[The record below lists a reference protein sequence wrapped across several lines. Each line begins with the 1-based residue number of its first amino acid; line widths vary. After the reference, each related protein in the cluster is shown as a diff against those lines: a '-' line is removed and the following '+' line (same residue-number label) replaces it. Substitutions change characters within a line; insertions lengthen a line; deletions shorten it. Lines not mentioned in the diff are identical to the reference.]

1 MRRVLLPMGAPDVT
15 ESNDYD
21 NTDEMLKYHYGH
33 FVISSVSTAE
43 PAILGYLRA
52 TPEERERRAKERRE
66 QQAADQPML
75 DAFLADFAALRAKYP
90 DVRILEDEYN
100 GFVIM
105 HGAARE
111 WVEADG

>member
-1 MRRVLLPMGAPDVT
+1 MT
-15 ESNDYD
+15 ESNDHD
-21 NTDEMLKYHYGH
+21 NINEMLKYNYRRL
-33 FVISSVSTAE
+33 VISSVSTAE

-52 TPEERERRAKERRE
+52 TPEEREQRAKERRE

-90 DVRILEDEYN
+90 DVRIVEDEYG
-100 GFVIM
+100 GFDVV
-105 HGAARE
+105 HGAARQ